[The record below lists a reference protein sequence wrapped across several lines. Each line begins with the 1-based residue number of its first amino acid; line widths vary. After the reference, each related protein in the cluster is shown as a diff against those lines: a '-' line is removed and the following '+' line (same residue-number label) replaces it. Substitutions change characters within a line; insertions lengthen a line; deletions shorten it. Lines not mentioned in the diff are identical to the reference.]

1 VLGVGADLSDM
12 DLRRL
17 MLELEQ
23 RYFSEYADAWSE
35 AIGQLQLSESDSLSQ
50 GVDRL
55 ANLTSAQSSLVQLLR
70 HVRENTRLLSTNDRL
85 EALNQ
90 Q

>member
-1 VLGVGADLSDM
+1 VPKENLLGQAGMGFAYLM
-12 DLRRL
+12 QELPQERL

-35 AIGQLQLSESDSLSQ
+35 AIGQLQLSESDSHSQ

-70 HVRENTRLLSTNDRL
+70 HVRENTRLL
-85 EALNQ
+85 
-90 Q
+90 